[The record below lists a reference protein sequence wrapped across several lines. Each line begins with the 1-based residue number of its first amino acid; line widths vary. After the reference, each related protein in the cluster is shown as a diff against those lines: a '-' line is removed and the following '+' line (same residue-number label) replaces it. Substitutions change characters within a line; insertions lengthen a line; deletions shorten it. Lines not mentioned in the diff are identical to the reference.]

1 MFCSLTYL
9 VSSFQVSAT
18 DIYNVNFSSLILS
31 VKIRLTVWCTIDVM
45 AYFSC
50 QALAKE
56 LVRSRRAVNRLYE
69 NKAQL
74 NSVSMHLGE
83 IVGMAFFCEFFFV
96 GLVSDVVHESVLS
109 ISGRVIL
116 LVNIQRHVLLLSW
129 G

>member
-1 MFCSLTYL
+1 MSIWHHC
-9 VSSFQVSAT
+9 
-18 DIYNVNFSSLILS
+18 

-45 AYFSC
+45 ISFSC

-56 LVRSRRAVNRLYE
+56 LVRSRCVVSLLYE

-83 IVGMAFFCEFFFV
+83 IVGMAIFEFFV
-96 GLVSDVVHESVLS
+96 GLGSDAVLESVLL

-116 LVNIQRHVLLLSW
+116 LVNCQKACPFTIFRISNAISIFNTTPN
-129 G
+129 